1 MVDAITE
8 SARMLVFLAVPYALA
23 SLGVMIGGRA
33 GVFNIT
39 TEGMMLLGAST
50 AFLVSYFTGGSNLL
64 GILASLAI
72 GALVGVAFGYLTIS
86 LKLDQFVIGLTLFIL
101 TTGLGSL
108 LYKVYIG
115 VTLEPPRVPVLQSI
129 EVPLLSAIPIIGPA
143 LFSQNAMVYATVGIA
158 IALHYLLYRTMAG
171 LNIRSVGENPR
182 AADALGINVYMTQY
196 ITTIMGS
203 MLMSLAGAYLVLAFT
218 GVYTDYIV
226 SGRGWIAIALTLLGK
241 WSPIPILLGS
251 LLFSGV
257 ETLVFQLQ
265 ARDVAIPYQFLLML
279 PFIVTLLVL
288 IWVYR
293 RAEIPQALGK
303 SYEREA
309 IEE

>member
-1 MVDAITE
+1 MVEQLVDAL
-8 SARMLVFLAVPYALA
+8 RMMVFLSIPYSLA
-23 SLGVMIGGRA
+23 SLGIMIGGRA

-50 AFLVSYFTGGSNLL
+50 AFLASYFTGGNN
-64 GILASLAI
+64 
-72 GALVGVAFGYLTIS
+72 LVGLLAASAMGAVIGVLFAYLTVT

-115 VTLEPPRVPVLQSI
+115 VTLEPPRVPVI
-129 EVPLLSAIPIIGPA
+129 EDLRVPLLASIPVVGDVV
-143 LFSQNAMVYATVGIA
+143 FNQNAMVYFTILLAL
-158 IALHYLLYRTMAG
+158 ALHYLLFKTMLG
-171 LNIRSVGENPR
+171 LNLRSVGENPR
-182 AADALGINVYMTQY
+182 AADSLGINVYLTQY
-196 ITTIMGS
+196 LTTIAGS
-203 MLMSLAGAYLVLAFT
+203 TLMSLAGAYLVLAFT

-226 SGRGWIAIALTLLGK
+226 GGRGWIAIALTLFGR

-265 ARDVAIPYQFLLML
+265 AREVAIPYQFLLML
-279 PFIVTLLVL
+279 PFIVTLIVL

-293 RAEIPQALGK
+293 RAELPQALGK
-303 SYEREA
+303 AYDREA